1 MGKSVKSQSFAKGII
16 ILFISQIVIKL
27 LGFVY
32 RVVIT
37 GMEGFGDM
45 GNSYYGAAFQFY
57 TAILAVSTVGVPA
70 AIAKLVAEKV
80 ALKDYKGAHKIFRT
94 ALILFS
100 VIGLLGTAVMYFGA
114 DIMAGMVKNPGVSLS
129 LRSLSLSI
137 FFVALASVIR
147 GYFQG
152 YCDMKPQANSQILD
166 QLAKCFFT
174 IWLTWLFIGNSPE
187 MMAAAAT
194 FGSTIGAFFSLVYL
208 FIYYKRRQKSI
219 KKDVI
224 DTKVNS
230 NESRKYISLKL
241 ISLAIPIML
250 GAVITSIAGLVNLF
264 TVIPRLLASG
274 KTQEEA
280 QILYGIITGKSDT
293 ILNLPLALNVVYATS
308 LVPNVSKAFAL
319 KDYKDAARKI
329 SFSIFSTVLITLPAA
344 VGISV
349 LADPIIK
356 MIFPTAP
363 LGGFYINVSAYAVVF
378 IALAQTLSGALQ
390 GMGKVAVPALALLT
404 GAAFKYLLNY
414 ILVAIPEINV
424 MGAAYSTIAC
434 YALTFIISFTLLNRK
449 IKLNLDYIKCFIK
462 PIISAGIMGVLTYF
476 AYKFAYSILNSNT
489 LSTLIAIC
497 VGVVVYGVMILLLR
511 TFTREELES
520 LPIIGKV
527 FNKIFT
533 KLKKA

>member
-1 MGKSVKSQSFAKGII
+1 MGKSVRSQSFAKGII
-16 ILFISQIVIKL
+16 ILFISQVVIKL

-80 ALKDYKGAHKIFRT
+80 ALKDYKGAHKIFKT

-100 VIGLLGTAVMYFGA
+100 VIGLVGTGTMYFGA

-219 KKDVI
+219 KNDVI

-264 TVIPRLLASG
+264 TVIPRLLVAG
-274 KTQEEA
+274 KTQIQA
-280 QILYGIITGKSDT
+280 QELYGIITGKSDT

-308 LVPNVSKAFAL
+308 LVPNVSKAIAL

-356 MIFPTAP
+356 MIFPTANK
-363 LGGFYINVSAYAVVF
+363 GGFYITVSAYAVVF

-390 GMGKVAVPALALLT
+390 GMGKVAVPAIALLA
-404 GAAFKYLLNY
+404 GAALKYLLNY

-434 YALTFIISFTLLNRK
+434 YALTFIISFTVLNRK
-449 IKLNLDYIKCFIK
+449 IKLNLDYIKCFVK
-462 PIISAGIMGVLTYF
+462 PAISAGVMGVLTYF
-476 AYKFAYSILNSNT
+476 AYNFSFSILNSNT
-489 LSTLIAIC
+489 LSTLVAIS
-497 VGVVVYGVMILLLR
+497 VGVIVYGVMILLLR
-511 TFTREELES
+511 TFTRDELES
-520 LPIIGKV
+520 LPIIGNI

-533 KLKKA
+533 KIKKA